1 LTRSK
6 KHKLPNEEQLN
17 PSKLDFEEEHY
28 LPPRTAI
35 HPSEKGK
42 WTKVFY
48 QTLLWL
54 FISLV
59 IGLTIWGINLS

>member
-1 LTRSK
+1 MRSK
-6 KHKLPNEEQLN
+6 RYKLTQNANSE
-17 PSKLDFEEEHY
+17 DDHEHY

-48 QTLLWL
+48 QTLFWL
-54 FISLV
+54 FLMLIV
-59 IGLTIWGINLS
+59 GLTIWGIRTS